1 MNFTADR
8 QGNISA
14 EDSAQD
20 LFLTWMYEHAV
31 GRILLRPLI
40 SPVFSRAAGR
50 LLDTGFSAVLIRPFI
65 RAGRIDMSEY
75 EKRRYRSYNDFFTRK
90 LVPGARRI
98 DSAPESFISPCD
110 SRLSVYRI
118 SGAAQNP
125 RGNTPTVDCGIH
137 AGERE
142 RSAVTIKHTR
152 YSIASLLKNRKLAAE
167 YAGGYL
173 WVFRLCVDDYHR
185 YIYVDQGNVSE
196 SRRIP
201 GVFHTVNPVANDVY
215 PVYKENTRE
224 YSLLESE
231 NFGKILQM
239 EVGALMVGKIENHS
253 HMGFVKRG
261 QEKGNFAFGGSTV
274 ILMTRQNTVCPD
286 EDILNNSR
294 QGIETRVLLG
304 ERIGRKYIM

>member
-14 EDSAQD
+14 EDSLQD
-20 LFLTWMYEHAV
+20 RFLTWMYEHAA

-40 SPVFSRAAGR
+40 SPAFSRAGGR
-50 LLDTGFSAVLIRPFI
+50 LLDSAFSVVLIRPFI
-65 RAGRIDMSEY
+65 RAGGIDMSQY

-90 LVPGARRI
+90 LLPGARRV
-98 DSAPESFISPCD
+98 DFAPESFISPCD

-118 SGAAQNP
+118 SGDEEADAA
-125 RGNTPTVDCGIH
+125 V
-137 AGERE
+137 
-142 RSAVTIKHTR
+142 IKHTR
-152 YSIASLLKNRKLAAE
+152 YSTASLLRDRKLAAE

-185 YIYVDQGNVSE
+185 YIYVDQGSVSHN
-196 SRRIP
+196 RHIP

-231 NFGKILQM
+231 NFGRILQM
-239 EVGALMVGKIENHS
+239 EVGALLVGKIENRS
-253 HMGFVKRG
+253 ITGTVKRG

-274 ILMTRQNTVCPD
+274 ILMTKKDMVCPD

-304 ERIGRKYIM
+304 ERIGRKPLL